1 MKKDN
6 LERFVREHAGEF
18 DSLEA
23 PPASWE
29 VIEERVFPIR
39 SGRMKKLRVIA
50 WRSAAAVLIFAAAWM
65 LNDVRDNRMQIKDA
79 DRQAVNRMNYVIDE
93 LSDAEAYYTSKIQ
106 SREQELAIYAK
117 DHPEIIEDLREE
129 FRAMDQR
136 KVELRTDLAESNADA
151 KVIEAIILS
160 YRVKLEILD
169 EMLLELRQT
178 DKESNNDTK
187 SGKEL

>member
-6 LERFVREHAGEF
+6 LESFVRDHAGEF

-23 PPASWE
+23 PPASWD
-29 VIEERVFPIR
+29 VIEERVLPIR
-39 SGRMKKLRVIA
+39 SGRLKKFRAIA
-50 WRSAAAVLIFAAAWM
+50 LRSAAAVLIFATAWM
-65 LNDVRDNRMQIKDA
+65 LNDARDNRMQIKDA
-79 DRQAVNRMNYVIDE
+79 DRQAVNGMNYVIDE

-129 FRAMDQR
+129 FREMDQR
-136 KVELRTDLAESNADA
+136 KAELRTDLAESNADA

-178 DKESNNDTK
+178 DN
-187 SGKEL
+187 